1 MRQINETNTIS
12 EILNTFTFGDK
23 KSKGKS
29 LSDTV
34 KYSTL
39 FSLWPDIVGNK
50 LSKYTKPTT
59 IKYSKL
65 YVSAKSPVIVQEMNL
80 LKDKIIKKIN
90 VYSNALDFN
99 IKDIVLDYK
108 NYENEK
114 EEENNIEDKPEFYN
128 NSDLDEVKLDDNFE
142 QNIKKCIK
150 KIDFLTEDQKQDFI
164 NKIYNN
170 KKAQIKRLDN

>member
-50 LSKYTKPTT
+50 LAKYTKPTT

-80 LKDKIIKKIN
+80 MKDKIIKKIN

-99 IKDIVLDYK
+99 IKDIILDYK
-108 NYENEK
+108 NYESGEEK
-114 EEENNIEDKPEFYN
+114 NNIEDKPDFYN
-128 NSDLDEVKLDDNFE
+128 DSDLDEVKLDKNFE
-142 QNIKKCIK
+142 QNIRKSIE
-150 KIDFLTEDQKQDFI
+150 KIDFLTENQKQDFI